1 MSGDA
6 GSVAMAAL
14 LDAVTLLRGDMA
26 ALTRSNERIEAGH
39 KELHQRLDTIEA
51 AQAELANVA
60 PFLQDHFGKTVDG
73 NEATANTLDAI
84 AAVLS
89 AVARDS
95 KANHEEAVAAR
106 ETILQRLTDETGPIN
121 ASMEASVLPTLEL
134 IVHRLTA
141 NDASTRDGLAS
152 VKQEISGIADI
163 GEKLLKD
170 GKVAREQA
178 VMDLKSTGAIIAFTR
193 AAVLGDHAPLPVS
206 VEDHPMLERYIL
218 NQRPDLTSNER
229 PLVDWRAAIDRL
241 NATDLIELLKKQ
253 QIPSPTDTP
262 ETRLLRYRLAAITR
276 SKIEKHGV
284 APPARP
290 TTTRAIDRSAAT
302 GFERSQE
309 LADLWRAGES
319 PALYAEPELA
329 GAVDLFDAFETALA
343 LSESDPAPRELKELH
358 HDLAKRIG
366 LGERPRLEETRPNA
380 AHDHGIALEPS
391 KDR

>member
-6 GSVAMAAL
+6 GSVAIAAL
-14 LDAVTLLRGDMA
+14 LDGVTLLRGDMA
-26 ALTRSNERIEAGH
+26 TLTQSNARIEAGH
-39 KELHQRLDTIEA
+39 KELHLRLDTIEA

-60 PFLQDHFGKTVDG
+60 PFLQDHLAKTLDG
-73 NEATANTLDAI
+73 NQVIDAI
-84 AAVLS
+84 ATVLS
-89 AVARDS
+89 TVAKET
-95 KANHEEAVAAR
+95 KANHEAAVAAR
-106 ETILQRLTDETGPIN
+106 QAIDAT
-121 ASMEASVLPTLEL
+121 VLPTLET
-134 IVHRLTA
+134 IVHGLTA
-141 NDASTRDGLAS
+141 NEASTWDGIAS

-178 VMDLKSTGAIIAFTR
+178 IIDLKSTGAAIAFTR

-218 NQRPDLTSNER
+218 NQRPDLSSNER
-229 PLVDWRAAIDRL
+229 PLVDWRAAVDRL

-253 QIPSPTDTP
+253 QIPSPTDTS

-276 SKIEKHGV
+276 AKIEQLGAV
-284 APPARP
+284 PPARP
-290 TTTRAIDRSAAT
+290 TTTRAIDRSVAT

-329 GAVDLFDAFETALA
+329 GAVDLFDAFETSLSLA
-343 LSESDPAPRELKELH
+343 ESDPAPPELKELH

-366 LGERPRLEETRPNA
+366 LGERPKHEESRSNA
-380 AHDHGIALEPS
+380 HHDHGIAPEPS